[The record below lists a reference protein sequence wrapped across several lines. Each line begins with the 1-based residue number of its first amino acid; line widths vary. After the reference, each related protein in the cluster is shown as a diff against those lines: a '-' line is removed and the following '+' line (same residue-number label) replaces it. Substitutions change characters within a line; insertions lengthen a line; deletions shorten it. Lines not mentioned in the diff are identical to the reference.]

1 MTPRKVEEPG
11 CSPTPTGCS
20 TRSHARRPTRRGR
33 GRAGDDRAGTWRP
46 CRSCHRASARRCCC
60 ATCSAA
66 GQRRRGAARDDRRG
80 GQQRV
85 AAGPRHHA
93 AAPAVTAVGAP
104 ANRRR
109 TRAAREVHRR
119 PRTPRRGRRGRHRGT
134 GHPRHDAAPAHGLR
148 RAGRHRAA
156 AGACVRRRPRGRV
169 AAAADDGQP
178 HADRCELPAAARRH
192 LVPGLQVDVLR
203 VEDREI
209 AEITTFG
216 PSLFG
221 AFDLP
226 RRSPR
231 DRAKQSR
238 AWHETVVDRPGL
250 VWPWDLVP
258 VLGLRMPAGNGR
270 GNNSVTMSVAKAEEP
285 SARIDHNRIRES
297 GRFDGT
303 GVAGTRWARH
313 PARDVDHGP
322 RNPGTV
328 ELDELLE

>member
-1 MTPRKVEEPG
+1 MQQRLPSQRSAPQ
-11 CSPTPTGCS
+11 PTADE
-20 TRSHARRPTRRGR
+20 RELLAKFIDAHERRDAAAAAAIAAQDIRVTMPPQLMVFDGLDAIAPLLE
-33 GRAGDDRAGTWRP
+33 RAFGDDREGEWRLLP
-46 CRSCHRASARRCCC
+46 
-60 ATCSAA
+60 T
-66 GQRRRGAARDDRRG
+66 
-80 GQQRV
+80 
-85 AAGPRHHA
+85 
-93 AAPAVTAVGAP
+93 T
-104 ANRRR
+104 ANRMPTAASYLLRPGD
-109 TRAAREVHRR
+109 TLYRAFKF
-119 PRTPRRGRRGRHRGT
+119 
-134 GHPRHDAAPAHGLR
+134 
-148 RAGRHRAA
+148 
-156 AGACVRRRPRGRV
+156 
-169 AAAADDGQP
+169 
-178 HADRCELPAAARRH
+178 
-192 LVPGLQVDVLR
+192 DVLR